1 MKYLE
6 RQSPARIIAIGFLAV
21 ILTGSF
27 LLMLP
32 VCVKPGVRLHYVDAL
47 FTSTSAVCV
56 TGLIAVD
63 TADTYTALGQTVV
76 ALLIQ
81 IGGLGV
87 TSVGVGVILALGKRV
102 NLKERLLVKE
112 ALNLDSGRGIVCL
125 VRNVLITTL
134 CFEGVGAVLSFLVFS
149 RDYPPL
155 KAVGISLFHSVAAFN
170 NSGFDILGGL
180 KNLTGYQDNVLLNL
194 TTAGLII
201 FGGLGFLVIMDL
213 IKNRSFKKLCLHSK
227 AVIVTTLILLASGT
241 VLIWL
246 TEDITWLG
254 AFFTSV
260 SARTAGFSTFPLGEF
275 TSAGLLS
282 VSVLMFIG
290 ASPGSTGGGI
300 KTSPLF
306 TLFHTIKGAACNE
319 EPHAFHYRIPQEAFY
334 KAAIVTALSAL
345 VVCLGT
351 FFMCILE
358 PGIPFEDILFEITSA
373 FGTVGL
379 STGITPGLSSLSK
392 LLEVLVMYIGRLGP
406 LTIVTIWVFKP
417 TKSVSYAEGSI
428 SIG

>member
-1 MKYLE
+1 
-6 RQSPARIIAIGFLAV
+6 
-21 ILTGSF
+21 
-27 LLMLP
+27 MLP

-213 IKNRSFKKLCLHSK
+213 IKNRSFKSC
-227 AVIVTTLILLASGT
+227 AFA
-241 VLIWL
+241 
-246 TEDITWLG
+246 LG
-254 AFFTSV
+254 
-260 SARTAGFSTFPLGEF
+260 R
-275 TSAGLLS
+275 
-282 VSVLMFIG
+282 
-290 ASPGSTGGGI
+290 
-300 KTSPLF
+300 
-306 TLFHTIKGAACNE
+306 
-319 EPHAFHYRIPQEAFY
+319 
-334 KAAIVTALSAL
+334 
-345 VVCLGT
+345 
-351 FFMCILE
+351 
-358 PGIPFEDILFEITSA
+358 
-373 FGTVGL
+373 
-379 STGITPGLSSLSK
+379 
-392 LLEVLVMYIGRLGP
+392 
-406 LTIVTIWVFKP
+406 
-417 TKSVSYAEGSI
+417 
-428 SIG
+428 